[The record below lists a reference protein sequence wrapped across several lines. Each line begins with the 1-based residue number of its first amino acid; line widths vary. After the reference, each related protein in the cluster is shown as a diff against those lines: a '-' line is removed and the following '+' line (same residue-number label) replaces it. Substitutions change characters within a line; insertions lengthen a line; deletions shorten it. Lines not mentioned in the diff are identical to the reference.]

1 MNWSEWQLLAADEQ
15 YWQNREEPGLVAAKY
30 LHDYTLRVQFA
41 DKRRPVTYELDFAPL
56 LLDEN
61 PGGVFLELK
70 DIRHFRTARADYAL
84 VWSIPTSGGG
94 EDQVVDL
101 APECVRFFCE
111 KYGRKASP
119 TSLEKLAA

>member
-1 MNWSEWQLLAADEQ
+1 MSSI
-15 YWQNREEPGLVAAKY
+15 
-30 LHDYTLRVQFA
+30 YTITPCACNLQTSGDPIA
-41 DKRRPVTYELDFAPL
+41 YELDFSPL

-70 DIRHFRTARADYAL
+70 DTRHFRNARADYAL
-84 VWSIPTSGGG
+84 VWSIPGLGSE
-94 EDQVVDL
+94 EDLVVDL

-119 TSLEKLAA
+119 TPLAKLAA